1 MEDLCPNLDKTGW
14 TDKIWSRRYEAIQVS
29 SEKEAQAKR
38 LKYILA
44 HGAKEGLVARPQEW
58 PGVHCVGP
66 LLAGQS
72 EVQGTW
78 YDRSRE
84 YILRRR
90 GKDFTPADYTQ
101 QQTITLTPPPCWKGL
116 SPEDCRTRI
125 EELVQLIVSEAEAER
140 AQTGKEPLG
149 PEAIRRQKSGTRP
162 QKVKRSP
169 APYFHAI
176 RKKVR
181 KALYEGFALF
191 VAEYREA
198 SEKLRAGDSNVRFP
212 LGCFPPGLPFV
223 SEAIVPA

>member
-1 MEDLCPNLDKTGW
+1 LLTVDDARQLADFVGYLNSNLAREIAHKAGW

-90 GKDFTPADYTQ
+90 GKDFTPEDHTQ
-101 QQTITLTPPPCWKGL
+101 QETVTLTP
-116 SPEDCRTRI
+116 
-125 EELVQLIVSEAEAER
+125 LI
-140 AQTGKEPLG
+140 
-149 PEAIRRQKSGTRP
+149 
-162 QKVKRSP
+162 
-169 APYFHAI
+169 
-176 RKKVR
+176 
-181 KALYEGFALF
+181 
-191 VAEYREA
+191 
-198 SEKLRAGDSNVRFP
+198 GDN
-212 LGCFPPGLPFV
+212 
-223 SEAIVPA
+223 